1 MNNLERKAK
10 HLLYHPDVP
19 ELMDRQQEYLEKLYS
34 FNMTSPKETDKRNQ
48 LLTEMCAEVGENCY
62 IEPPMHANWGA
73 HHLHLG
79 SDVYINFNLT
89 LVDDDDITIG
99 NHCMIGPNVV
109 MSTAGHPVLP
119 ILRQN
124 SYQYNFPITIKDN
137 VWIGSGVQILPG
149 VTIGSNTVIGAGSV
163 VTKDIPDNV
172 VAYGNPC
179 RVARPINDHDKE
191 SWMSGSSLKSIK
203 VPVRN

>member
-1 MNNLERKAK
+1 M
-10 HLLYHPDVP
+10 
-19 ELMDRQQEYLEKLYS
+19 
-34 FNMTSPKETDKRNQ
+34 
-48 LLTEMCAEVGENCY
+48 
-62 IEPPMHANWGA
+62 
-73 HHLHLG
+73 
-79 SDVYINFNLT
+79 
-89 LVDDDDITIG
+89 DDDDITIG

-109 MSTAGHPVLP
+109 MTTAGHPVLP

-124 SYQYNFPITIKDN
+124 SYQYNFPITLKDN

-191 SWMSGSSLKSIK
+191 YYFKSHK
-203 VPVRN
+203 LDVWE